1 MECMVAV
8 RDLFRLEFDPEAV
21 ASGPAFKRHSKHGA
35 SFGAEERAREREQ
48 GLAAHA
54 SEIELVLGWSEA
66 VAGHCAIPMRLPA
79 PLL

>member
-1 MECMVAV
+1 MAAL
-8 RDLFRLEFDPEAV
+8 RDLFRLEFDRRRSLPVRRSSATASMAR
-21 ASGPAFKRHSKHGA
+21 ASGPRTG
-35 SFGAEERAREREQ
+35 AREREQ